1 MLKKIL
7 LAIAALAILGIA
19 VIAVAAIVTP
29 TECKVER
36 EITINRPQ
44 ADVFE
49 YVKKLKHQNNW
60 GPWFKKDPAMKQEFR
75 GNDGFVGFVSSW
87 KSENADV
94 GAGEQEIVRIVEGQ
108 RIDTQLRFKEPM
120 ESTADA
126 HLVTEATGPATTKV
140 KWGFTTSMPRPMNVM
155 MLAVDMDALIGKDF
169 QEGLDNLKQILETP
183 HTVN

>member
-1 MLKKIL
+1 M
-7 LAIAALAILGIA
+7 
-19 VIAVAAIVTP
+19 
-29 TECKVER
+29 
-36 EITINRPQ
+36 
-44 ADVFE
+44 
-49 YVKKLKHQNNW
+49 
-60 GPWFKKDPAMKQEFR
+60 
-75 GNDGFVGFVSSW
+75 SSW

-94 GAGEQEIVRIVEGQ
+94 GEGEQEIIRIVEGE

-126 HLVTEATGPATTKV
+126 HLVTEATGQDATKV

-183 HTVN
+183 PTVN

>member
-7 LAIAALAILGIA
+7 IAVVAIIILGIA

-36 EITINRPQ
+36 EITINRPK

-49 YVKKLKHQNNW
+49 YVKKIKHQNTW

-87 KSENADV
+87 KSEEV
-94 GAGEQEIVRIVEGQ
+94 GAGEQEIVRIVEGD
-108 RIDTQLRFKEPM
+108 RIDTQLRFQEPM

-126 HLVTEATGPATTKV
+126 HLVTEATGPNTTKV
-140 KWGFTTSMPRPMNVM
+140 RWGFTTTMPRPMNVM
-155 MLAVDMDALIGKDF
+155 MLAVDMDQLIGKDF
-169 QEGLDNLKQILETP
+169 QEGLDSLKQILETP
-183 HTVN
+183 PTIN